1 VEGWG
6 ATVTHEGL
14 MDLEDERTYAVS
26 YDEGGTMTALTGEA
40 LKRHC
45 SFSFACVW
53 IPGMKVLITHCY
65 CIVCTLNNHCYCVCV
80 DPGDEG
86 MLLR

>member
-1 VEGWG
+1 MPTTALTTAQKGVAVGGEVRGWG

-14 MDLEDERTYAVS
+14 TDLEDERTYAVS

-65 CIVCTLNNHCYCVCV
+65 CMYT
-80 DPGDEG
+80 DQ
-86 MLLR
+86 